1 MFDRLLDFEHRRQP
15 VAAHHRFVQRF
26 ARNVAFSM
34 ALVAASLVLGMACYH
49 YFEGMGAVDSFLNAA
64 MILSG
69 MGPATVLRTDGG
81 KIFAGI
87 YALYSGLL
95 IITITG
101 FILAPVAH
109 RVLHRFHVDLED
121 EEEGAKAPSRKAK
134 GPR

>member
-1 MFDRLLDFEHRRQP
+1 MIDHYLSFEHKRQALAP
-15 VAAHHRFVQRF
+15 SHRFLQRF
-26 ARNVAFSM
+26 ARNVAVSL
-34 ALVAASLVLGMACYH
+34 AVVAASLVVGMACYA
-49 YFEGMGAVDSFLNAA
+49 YFEDMDAVDSFLNAA

-81 KIFAGI
+81 KIFAGL

-121 EEEGAKAPSRKAK
+121 EEERPRSRKTK

>member
-1 MFDRLLDFEHRRQP
+1 MFESKGQPLAAPRNFALRLL
-15 VAAHHRFVQRF
+15 
-26 ARNVAFSM
+26 RN
-34 ALVAASLVLGMACYH
+34 ALWSAGFIVVWLIIGMAGYGGL
-49 YFEGMGAVDSFLNAA
+49 EGMSVVDSFVNAA

-69 MGPATVLRTDGG
+69 MGPATVLQTDGG
-81 KIFAGI
+81 KIFAGL

-121 EEEGAKAPSRKAK
+121 EEERPRPRKAK

>member
-1 MFDRLLDFEHRRQP
+1 MFDRLLDFEHRRQA

-34 ALVAASLVLGMACYH
+34 AVVAVSLVVGMVCYA
-49 YFEGMGAVDSFLNAA
+49 YFEGMDAVDSFLNAA

-69 MGPATVLRTDGG
+69 MGPATVLQTDGG
-81 KIFAGI
+81 KIFAGL

-121 EEEGAKAPSRKAK
+121 EDERRRPRKAK